1 MAESEKT
8 DLELQ
13 VSFEE
18 SDSDSSFEVIED
30 PENPRVSTMI
40 LILGCASSA
49 QPHKLASFASFSV
62 LTLGVSP
69 SLVSRWRE
77 VYSLWGT

>member
-30 PENPRVSTMI
+30 PENPRVRYCFSAVRHLHS
-40 LILGCASSA
+40 LISL
-49 QPHKLASFASFSV
+49 SF
-62 LTLGVSP
+62 L
-69 SLVSRWRE
+69 SLRK
-77 VYSLWGT
+77 YL

>member
-30 PENPRVSTMI
+30 PENPRVSTII
-40 LILGCASSA
+40 LFLGIFC
-49 QPHKLASFASFSV
+49 FIFSTKIC
-62 LTLGVSP
+62 LHT
-69 SLVSRWRE
+69 
-77 VYSLWGT
+77 

>member
-1 MAESEKT
+1 MAESEER
-8 DLELQ
+8 D

-40 LILGCASSA
+40 LFLGSASSA
-49 QPHKLASFASFSV
+49 QPHKLIIFVFGGHNGCHSIAAI
-62 LTLGVSP
+62 T
-69 SLVSRWRE
+69 
-77 VYSLWGT
+77 